1 MVLFQCEWQ
10 CFMKS
15 WLPVIRARCRYEW
28 LQQLLGTQ
36 NVSPL
41 LVCFRYASTAG
52 CQTNLSYLSR
62 AAGLERRRGCGSH
75 GVRDPKMQRKSS
87 TCWLRHILAFSINM
101 LLWQEP
107 QCIFSESHAVA
118 FGMAVTP
125 GRCMLKCWM
134 SGNQNCRKQFW
145 LPLPCMTLNSKRVLS
160 EGDNWGGEDGQDGS
174 PVPRKFSSDKSSAR
188 ATCCQ

>member
-1 MVLFQCEWQ
+1 MHTTSPFHSVMVLFQCEWQ

-15 WLPVIRARCRYEW
+15 WLPVVRARCRYEW

-52 CQTNLSYLSR
+52 YQTNLSYLRR

-75 GVRDPKMQRKSS
+75 GVRDPKTQRKSS
-87 TCWLRHILAFSINM
+87 TCWLRHILAFSIDV

-125 GRCMLKCWM
+125 GKMHAEMLDERQR
-134 SGNQNCRKQFW
+134 GCRE
-145 LPLPCMTLNSKRVLS
+145 TVL
-160 EGDNWGGEDGQDGS
+160 
-174 PVPRKFSSDKSSAR
+174 VTSSLHN
-188 ATCCQ
+188 TQL